1 MLHFSLVKSVVVV
14 FVVLFGLLATIPN
27 FFSEEETQSW
37 GDWVPRLVL
46 GLDLQG
52 GVYLLYQ
59 VDQDE
64 YRSERLVELEAEIRD
79 TLRPRGGDRIGYTGL
94 GVRGDRVQVT
104 IRDTAR
110 IDEARERLEPL
121 VNPLVS
127 NLLSVTGGSAV
138 NEFAISET
146 GNGTFQFE
154 FTDEG
159 LEERIR
165 GIVSQSIEVIR
176 RRIDELGTTEP
187 SIQREGND
195 RILVEVPGLDDPQL
209 LKDLIGTT
217 AKLAFHMVDT
227 SVSPDQAQQTRP
239 PAGSIVL
246 PSIDTAGPPSYLVE
260 RNPMLTGED
269 LVDAQTTFEHQTN
282 EPVVSFRFNTSGG
295 IKFANITEQNVGR
308 PFAIVLD
315 DDVISAP
322 VIREPIRG
330 GAGIISGSFTV
341 ETANNLAILLRA
353 GALPAKLIINE
364 ERTVGPSL
372 GQDSLEAGEAATI
385 IAGVA
390 VIVFMLATYGMFGV
404 FSNIALMA
412 NLLLIMG
419 ILSTI
424 GATLTLPGIAGIVL
438 TVGMAVDANVLI
450 YERIREE
457 ARQGRSTINAI
468 DAGYRRALSTILD
481 ANITTL
487 IAAIILFSMG
497 SGPIRGFAITLAIGI
512 LTTVF
517 TSFVFSRFLIAQWVQ
532 MRRPKALPI

>member
-1 MLHFSLVKSVVVV
+1 MLYFSPVKSIIVV

-27 FFSEEETQSW
+27 FFSKEQTDSW
-37 GDWVPRLVL
+37 GDWIPRLVL

-59 VDQDE
+59 VDQDQ
-64 YRSERLVELEAEIRD
+64 YRSRRLKDLTGEIRQA
-79 TLRPRGGDRIGYTGL
+79 LRSGERIGYTGL

-104 IRDTAR
+104 IRDSAR
-110 IDEARERLEPL
+110 IDDARERLEPL

-127 NLLSVTGGSAV
+127 SLLSVTGGSAV
-138 NEFAISET
+138 NEFELSET
-146 GNGTFQFE
+146 GASTFQFQ
-154 FTDEG
+154 FTEEG
-159 LEERIR
+159 FDERIR

-187 SIQREGND
+187 SIQREGTD
-195 RILVEVPGLDDPQL
+195 RILVEAPGLDDPQL

-217 AKLAFHMVDT
+217 AELAFHMVDT

-239 PAGSIVL
+239 PAGSVVL

-260 RNPMLTGED
+260 EAAMLTGDD

-315 DDVISAP
+315 GEVISAP

-341 ETANNLAILLRA
+341 ESANNLAILLRA
-353 GALPAKLIINE
+353 GALPARLIINE

-372 GQDSLEAGEAATI
+372 GQDSLDAGQAATI

-390 VIVFMLATYGMFGV
+390 VIAFMLATYGMFGV
-404 FSNIALMA
+404 FSNVALMA
-412 NLLLIMG
+412 NLFLIMG

-487 IAAIILFSMG
+487 IAAVILFSMG
-497 SGPIRGFAITLAIGI
+497 SGPIRGFAVTLAVGI

-517 TSFVFSRFLIAQWVQ
+517 TSFVFSRFLIAQWVH